1 MTCYNRGMD
10 ESKFWRYLQR
20 GMGARWKAERVEN
33 RLAAGFPDVFF
44 TIDGT
49 HGLVELKYLPKKK
62 KTITIRHFTDEQRA
76 FSFRHGT
83 PILVQLEDHYFLFV
97 AKESLHLGTGEP
109 LDEFLQKASYRW
121 EGSIHFDD
129 LKSALLKESNKG

>member
-1 MTCYNRGMD
+1 MN
-10 ESKFWRYLQR
+10 ESGLWRYLQR

-62 KTITIRHFTDEQRA
+62 KTITIRHFTDEQRT
-76 FSFRHGT
+76 FSYRHGT
-83 PILVQLEDHYFLFV
+83 PILVQIEDEYLLFCSSACLDLGKGQSFDWHLEEAAYWW
-97 AKESLHLGTGEP
+97 TG
-109 LDEFLQKASYRW
+109 LID
-121 EGSIHFDD
+121 FDG
-129 LKSALLKESNKG
+129 LKSALLAILGKE

>member
-1 MTCYNRGMD
+1 MD
-10 ESKFWRYLQR
+10 ESKFWAYLRR
-20 GMGARWKAERVEN
+20 GMGARWKAERIEN

-49 HGLVELKYLPKKK
+49 HGLVELKYLAKKK

-76 FSFRHGT
+76 FSYRHKT
-83 PILVQLEDHYFLFV
+83 PILVQIEDEYLLFGHEQSLSLGQG
-97 AKESLHLGTGEP
+97 ES

-121 EGSIHFDD
+121 EGSIDFDH
-129 LKSALLKESNKG
+129 LREALLAESGIK